1 MILIRNGL
9 VKTMAGPDIE
19 NGQVL
24 LDGGKIVAVGTLE
37 ELRRGKDESL
47 ETLFL
52 ELTDTEGAPMV

>member
-1 MILIRNGL
+1 MCDRIAIINH
-9 VKTMAGPDIE
+9 
-19 NGQVL
+19 
-24 LDGGKIVAVGTLE
+24 GKIVAVGTLE